1 MKRTLLAGAVAA
13 MAIAT
18 GARAQNLSHYPIRD
32 ENDRVAYDGLATS
45 WDSDSPTARQCALD
59 RLEERH
65 ITKTYLNL
73 LKAFNS
79 CLQKEID
86 EQQATP

>member
-1 MKRTLLAGAVAA
+1 VTMKRTLLAAVTA
-13 MAIAT
+13 MAIARGT
-18 GARAQNLSHYPIRD
+18 RAQELPDYPIRD

-65 ITKTYLNL
+65 ITRTYLNL
-73 LKAFNS
+73 LRAFNS
-79 CLQKEID
+79 CLQKELD
-86 EQQATP
+86 EQ